1 MEALIIL
8 FLLKLIL
15 IFNSEKKHIEDALEH
30 QYEVVEDDWK

>member
-15 IFNSEKKHIEDALEH
+15 IFNSQKRHIEDALEN